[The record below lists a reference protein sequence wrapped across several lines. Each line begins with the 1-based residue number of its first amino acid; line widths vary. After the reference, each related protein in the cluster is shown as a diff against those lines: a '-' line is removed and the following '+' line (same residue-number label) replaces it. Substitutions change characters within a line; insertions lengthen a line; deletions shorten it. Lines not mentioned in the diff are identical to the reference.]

1 MKSIQAIRSRLP
13 LSFILVGGLCLLL
26 PVLAFL
32 QYQWIGQISE
42 SERER
47 LEEGLDAS
55 TRRFVDDIVGE
66 FSSIALSFQTQ
77 PPTETFPLEDQLA
90 RNLNRWNRTAPY
102 PSIIK
107 SVYVSTPDADGELN
121 LLRFD
126 PESGTL
132 VTIPWSEATEP
143 LKERLGQLTDF
154 SRARF
159 DFRRNSAPDRARISG
174 NQISENNDSAWILA
188 PMIAAIDLWEG
199 NIDRGFTG
207 WTLVEIDTRAFAS
220 DLLPDVVETHF
231 DPEDYEVVIFE
242 SNQSDEIVF
251 RSEEELSRDTMASPD
266 VAIRALAP
274 QPPPS
279 DGLAPARGRS
289 RGRGRVP
296 RRSMGF
302 GLPPEGLRPG
312 LGPQAVPFTLF
323 GASWQLVA
331 QHQLG
336 SLESAVSTLRA
347 RNLFVGLGILA
358 LLGVSGILTIIW
370 SERVRSIG
378 QLQME
383 FAAGISHELRTPLT
397 TIRTA
402 AHNIASGVVSKPE
415 EVREYAAMVKA
426 EGRRLSQMVDQV
438 IQFAQTESGRR
449 DYDLRPVDVEHVV
462 ESALS
467 VIFPSSEEA
476 LGKVRIDIDPEL
488 PPVLAD
494 ETALGHSL
502 GNLIVNALK
511 YGPADEVVVIGA
523 HHDKSTDRI
532 QLSVSNS
539 GGAINPSDLGHL
551 FEPFFRG
558 RHVGPTPGSG
568 LGLSLVRRMIEGQN
582 GEVTVSSEPGNTS
595 FTLHVPLT
603 DSSQ

>member
-1 MKSIQAIRSRLP
+1 MGTSPLPDSPRYLLLFSFLNNDQPSAVGCRLFRNQAKRFPAPPCLSEQPHKCVVQLMKSIQAIRSRLP

-90 RNLNRWNRTAPY
+90 RNLDRWNRAAPY
-102 PSIIK
+102 PSIVR

-132 VTIPWSEATEP
+132 VTIPWSEATKP

-159 DFRRNSAPDRARISG
+159 DFRRNSAPDRARIFG

-279 DGLAPARGRS
+279 DGLAPARGRG

-312 LGPQAVPFTLF
+312 LGPQAVPI
-323 GASWQLVA
+323 
-331 QHQLG
+331 H
-336 SLESAVSTLRA
+336 TLRCIMA
-347 RNLFVGLGILA
+347 VGGSA
-358 LLGVSGILTIIW
+358 
-370 SERVRSIG
+370 SIG
-378 QLQME
+378 
-383 FAAGISHELRTPLT
+383 ISGE
-397 TIRTA
+397 
-402 AHNIASGVVSKPE
+402 
-415 EVREYAAMVKA
+415 
-426 EGRRLSQMVDQV
+426 RR
-438 IQFAQTESGRR
+438 
-449 DYDLRPVDVEHVV
+449 
-462 ESALS
+462 
-467 VIFPSSEEA
+467 
-476 LGKVRIDIDPEL
+476 
-488 PPVLAD
+488 
-494 ETALGHSL
+494 
-502 GNLIVNALK
+502 
-511 YGPADEVVVIGA
+511 
-523 HHDKSTDRI
+523 
-532 QLSVSNS
+532 
-539 GGAINPSDLGHL
+539 INPSSA
-551 FEPFFRG
+551 EPVRWARDSCSPWCV
-558 RHVGPTPGSG
+558 RHPDHH
-568 LGLSLVRRMIEGQN
+568 LVRTSSFHRPAPNGIRSRNFSRIEDPAYNDTNCGPQH
-582 GEVTVSSEPGNTS
+582 S
-595 FTLHVPLT
+595 FRCREQT
-603 DSSQ
+603 